1 MIKETEHH
9 HTRRRLGAGIVAVSL
24 SITLL
29 GCASGS
35 GDTGEGAI
43 TFVGYG
49 GETQESQLKSFGV
62 PFTEQSGAEVLSDSP
77 IDYAKLKAMV
87 ESGNVAWD
95 VVLLTR
101 AAAVKYCGTLLEELP
116 TDVVADA
123 ALVEGVEGTA
133 CSVPLYISQSMI
145 AANGDTYGD
154 NLPTS
159 VADFFDTAK
168 YPGKRLLPPDF
179 DSGIME
185 YALLADGVAPEDL
198 YPLDVDR
205 ALRKYDTI
213 RESLVFAESYSAME
227 QAMRDGTV
235 DMAQT
240 VESRFGYLIRD
251 GVNWTP
257 VWDQT
262 ILLADQLA
270 VPKGSENV
278 ALAEEFIEGTLD
290 AKAQNQHGELTGRQS
305 VVTTSEPNYEDYQRE
320 SLVLEDPA
328 DRGNVIWLDTDWWG
342 ENFDSVLEQYTAWQ
356 IG

>member
-1 MIKETEHH
+1 MTNRKNYRHNG
-9 HTRRRLGAGIVAVSL
+9 RRLGASIVASAL
-24 SITLL
+24 SIVLL
-29 GCASGS
+29 GCASGG
-35 GDTGEGAI
+35 GDPGEGAI

-49 GETQESQLKSFGV
+49 GVTQEAQLEAFGL
-62 PFTEQSGAEVLSDSP
+62 PFTERSGVEVRSDAP

-87 ESGNVAWD
+87 ESGNVTWD

-101 AAAVKYCGTLLEELP
+101 AAAVKYCGSLLEELP
-116 TDVVADA
+116 SDFLANA
-123 ALVEGVEGTA
+123 PLVEGVEGTA
-133 CSVPLYISQSMI
+133 CSVPLYISQSMF
-145 AANGDTYGD
+145 AVNEDTYGD
-154 NLPTS
+154 DLPTS
-159 VADFFDTAK
+159 IADFFDTEK

-198 YPLDVDR
+198 YPLDVER

-213 RESLVFAESYSAME
+213 RDSLVFAESYAAME

-251 GVNWTP
+251 DVNWSP

-270 VPKGSENV
+270 IPKGSKND
-278 ALAEEFIEGTLD
+278 ASAQDFIKGTLD
-290 AKAQNQHGELTGRQS
+290 NKAQDKHGELTGRQS
-305 VVTTSEPNYEDYQRE
+305 VVTTAAPDYKDYQRE
-320 SLVLEDPA
+320 SLVLEDPSG
-328 DRGNVIWLDTDWWG
+328 RGNVIWLDTDWWG
-342 ENFDSVLEQYTAWQ
+342 ENFDDVLERYTAWQ